1 MKEGRATRVIVER
14 FQTGEDTL
22 ERLNDL
28 VKRNNVTAGSLTAF
42 GAAGRAVVGFF
53 VGNGEYSSVSFEG
66 PMEVLSCVG
75 NVSLEEG
82 PPCSCTHNFR

>member
-53 VGNGEYSSVSFEG
+53 VGNGEYSSVSFE
-66 PMEVLSCVG
+66 
-75 NVSLEEG
+75 
-82 PPCSCTHNFR
+82 